1 MPADGRTIF
10 SCVAEVVVVSNGDAM
25 KVAAIIVATAA
36 AAVLWIHWPLPYET
50 AYGHRESQR
59 EVRDVVGRLSL
70 GATPAEVE
78 RTIRHPR
85 YRKLTV
91 RDQGVT
97 VWRVVT
103 PSTIGA
109 TDWTITLEFGAKGLA
124 CVVVGTADDSSK
136 PPAGVPTAPCAR

>member
-1 MPADGRTIF
+1 MRVG
-10 SCVAEVVVVSNGDAM
+10 G
-25 KVAAIIVATAA
+25 IIVATG
-36 AAVLWIHWPLPYET
+36 AAVLWILWPLPYET
-50 AYGHRESQR
+50 AYGHLESQR

-70 GATPAEVE
+70 GATRAEVE

-97 VWRVVT
+97 VWRVGT

-109 TDWTITLEFGAKGLA
+109 TDWTLALEFGAKGLA
-124 CVVVGTADDSSK
+124 CVVVGTADDWSK
-136 PPAGVPTAPCAR
+136 PPAGAPTAPCAR